1 MHMSTVERLLDLLEG
16 SSELRPLLR
25 TLDQQQVI
33 GRFLNIDLTSKFQ
46 SIYEVS
52 SNSQQPRYTTIGYEG
67 WVRSFDAQNSE
78 GLSPYNLFARAA
90 REHELIALDRLCRT
104 LHAINFFSMSIPGF
118 LFLNVHERLL
128 KNIKYDHGRTFAAIL
143 IAMGLNP
150 GQIVIEIPEAAAG
163 HRTFLE
169 FILENYHRN
178 GFKVAINLPSAGLIH
193 NLATLLEPDF
203 YKIDARIACSDGSI
217 SPLVDYTKH
226 QSIPLIFKQIDSEER
241 LETLL
246 LAGAQ
251 YVQGKLFLT
260 QTAQVDKE
268 TIAYT

>member
-1 MHMSTVERLLDLLEG
+1 MQTMTVEWLLDLLEG
-16 SSELRPLLR
+16 SSELRPLIR
-25 TLDQQQVI
+25 AVNQQQAI
-33 GRFLNIDLTSKFQ
+33 GRFLNIDLTTKFQ
-46 SIYEVS
+46 PIYKVS
-52 SNSQQPRYTTIGYEG
+52 TDPHLPNTTIGYEG
-67 WVRSFDAQNSE
+67 WVRSFDGLNSE
-78 GLSPYNLFARAA
+78 GLSPYHLFARAA

-104 LHAINFFSMSIPGF
+104 LHAINFFAQSASGF

-163 HRTFLE
+163 HRAFLAY
-169 FILENYHRN
+169 ILENYRRN
-178 GFKVAINLPSAGLIH
+178 GFKVAINLPAAGLIH
-193 NLATLLEPDF
+193 SLATQLDPDF

-217 SPLVDYTKH
+217 TPLIDYTKH
-226 QSIPLIFKQIDSEER
+226 QSIPLIFKQIDNQER

-251 YVQGKLFLT
+251 YVQGKLFHI
-260 QTAQVDKE
+260 QTEDSVTE
-268 TIAYT
+268 SHAYT